1 MKRRAALRLTLAP
14 LALGA
19 LAGGMTRLAAR
30 VPPVLVEL
38 FTSQGC
44 NSCPPADAFL
54 GELARRP
61 DVIALSMH
69 VDYWNHLGWPDPF
82 ASPEATQRQR
92 AHAASLGS
100 AYVYTPQMVIDG
112 RAHETGSARARVEAL
127 IERARAERKFDLA
140 PSLDAAGQIAL
151 ALPDE
156 ASRGAVLTLALFDA
170 KHTTEIK
177 RGENRGRRLDHYN
190 VVRALRRVPVPDAL
204 GAGGAR
210 TLVLP
215 VSEFDRRERSGAAVI
230 LQHGDAGPVRGAAV
244 IRFDGKR
251 ANLSPPAAV

>member
-1 MKRRAALRLTLAP
+1 MKRRAVLRLTLAP

-19 LAGGMTRLAAR
+19 FAGGMTRLAAR
-30 VPPVLVEL
+30 EPAVLVEL

-61 DVIALSMH
+61 GVVALSMH

-92 AHAASLGS
+92 AYAARLGS

-112 RAHETGSARARVEAL
+112 RAHETGGARAQIEAL
-127 IERARAERKFDLA
+127 IERARVERKFDLA
-140 PSLDAAGQIAL
+140 PSLDATGRIAL

-156 ASRGAVLTLALFDA
+156 ASRGDVLTLALFDA

-177 RGENRGRRLDHYN
+177 RGENGGRRLDYYN
-190 VVRALRRVPVPDAL
+190 VVRALRRASVSEVLAP
-204 GAGGAR
+204 GKAR

-215 VSEFDRRERSGAAVI
+215 VSEFERRERSGAAII
-230 LQHGDAGPVRGAAV
+230 LQQGDAGPVRGAAV
-244 IRFDGKR
+244 IRFDGKH
-251 ANLSPPAAV
+251 ANLRPPAA